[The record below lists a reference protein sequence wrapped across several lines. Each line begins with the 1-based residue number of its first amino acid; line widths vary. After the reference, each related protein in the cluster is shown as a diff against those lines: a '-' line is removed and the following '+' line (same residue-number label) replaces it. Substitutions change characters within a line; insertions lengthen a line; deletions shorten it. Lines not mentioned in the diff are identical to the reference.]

1 MSVIAKLRFLK
12 IWRDLIFP
20 PFCTACKDRC
30 ETKFFCPSCWKM
42 AVPPDPIEKCPHC
55 FEDSEGLCRICR
67 RNPDLP
73 FSRAFV
79 FEDTEVAMSL
89 AKLESED
96 LVAFAMVQWVN
107 LEWPLPDIV
116 IPMPGAEGIAR
127 QFSAMIG
134 RPMVCCLTY
143 RETWECDAESLDT
156 DLVLLVI
163 DKSCSKE
170 ECHGAIQALS
180 STFPKRGYL
189 LSLFSKEAS

>member
-1 MSVIAKLRFLK
+1 
-12 IWRDLIFP
+12 
-20 PFCTACKDRC
+20 
-30 ETKFFCPSCWKM
+30 M